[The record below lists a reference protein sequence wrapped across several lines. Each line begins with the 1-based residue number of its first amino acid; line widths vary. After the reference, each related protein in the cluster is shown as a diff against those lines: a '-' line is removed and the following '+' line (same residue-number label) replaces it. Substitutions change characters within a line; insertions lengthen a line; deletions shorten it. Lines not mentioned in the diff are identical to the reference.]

1 MDCLKLLISKLL
13 GYAIITGALI
23 VKLPQILKLLASH
36 RADSIAPSMFVIEN
50 IGYTISAAYNGRM
63 GYPFST
69 YGESVF
75 LLLQGF
81 VLVFLVFKYNGQ
93 LNATFWSATAAYA
106 AFAYAVFFLA
116 SSTQLAT
123 LQSLSIPLFA
133 SSRLPQIYN
142 NWKEQSTGQLAFIT
156 TALNAL
162 GSLARVYTTVQE
174 VGDPIMYVGVVVST
188 LLNGIILLQMLWY
201 WNNSSS
207 GGGGKSKAA
216 GATKK
221 GKSGGK
227 KVD

>member
-23 VKLPQILKLLASH
+23 VKLPQILKLISSG

-50 IGYTISAAYNGRM
+50 IGYTISAAYNSRM
-63 GYPFST
+63 HYPFST

-81 VLVFLVFKYNGQ
+81 VLVFLVFKYNNQ
-93 LNATFWSATAAYA
+93 LNAAFWTATAAYA
-106 AFAYAVFFLA
+106 AFAYAAFFVA
-116 SSTQLAT
+116 SPSQLAT

-133 SSRLPQIYN
+133 SSRLPQIYSI
-142 NWKEQSTGQLAFIT
+142 WKQKSTGQLAFIT

-188 LLNGIILLQMLWY
+188 LLNGVILLQMLWY
-201 WNNSSS
+201 WNNSDS
-207 GGGGKSKAA
+207 GVSGGKSR
-216 GATKK
+216 ATT
-221 GKSGGK
+221 SQGGK
-227 KVD
+227 AHAKKVE